1 MEEIIDNY
9 VETSFDGMEQAT
21 PKFKQFDENYKQYFP
36 KNTDAKVLDVGIGRG
51 EMLSSM
57 KRWGYT
63 NYLGVDISK
72 STVAYCKKLELN
84 AEHVEDSAAWL
95 REHANQFEVITL
107 LDVLEHIP
115 RPQVIS
121 FLKDLKTAL
130 APGGRLIIQ
139 VPNLQAPDGQLHRYN
154 DFTHESGFI
163 ENSLQQVL
171 LAAEFTDFEFHGFEV
186 LVRGR
191 LIDYVAKFF
200 RAIYWFKTRIVRKL
214 NTNLSPK
221 ILNPV
226 FYAVVKKRHK

>member
-1 MEEIIDNY
+1 MKEILDNY
-9 VETSFDGMEQAT
+9 VETSFDGAAQAT
-21 PKFKQFDENYKQYFP
+21 PKFKQFDVNYKPYFP
-36 KNTDAKVLDVGIGRG
+36 ENKEAKVLDIGIGRG

-63 NYLGVDISK
+63 NYKGVDISP
-72 STVAYCKKLELN
+72 STVTFCTSLGLN
-84 AEHVEDSAAWL
+84 AELVEDTQAWL
-95 REHANQFEVITL
+95 REHANTFEVITL

-115 RPQVIS
+115 RKNVIA
-121 FLKDLKTAL
+121 FVKDLRTAL
-130 APGGRLIIQ
+130 KPGGTLIIQ

-171 LAAEFTDFEFHGFEV
+171 LAGGFSEFHFKGFEI

-191 LIDYVAKFF
+191 LIDHVAKVF
-200 RAIYWFKTRIVRKL
+200 RAMYWFKTKIVRKL
-214 NTNLSPK
+214 NTNLSPN

-226 FYAVVKKRHK
+226 FFAAVTKKK